1 MITNYIK
8 TALRN
13 LRKNPGYSFINI
25 AGLAIGIACC
35 LLINAIVT
43 HEMSYDQFH
52 VNLDRLYRL
61 EMTFTDSQGN
71 EEKDTLFPETLPQ
84 KLEDRIEGIDAASG
98 FLKNELLTVY
108 EGVEYY
114 GDMVEAN
121 RDFLEMFTF
130 PLLAGNPQTALADGN
145 NIVLTKKYA
154 ERIFGE
160 GSDYASLVGRS
171 VLFPNPETQQV
182 DLPYTVTGILQDLPE
197 TSSLSFDFLVPLEG
211 EPLFGGDSNWA
222 GFSTVYLLLGEHV
235 QAENI
240 DLVLASFGEGDLID
254 LLSNSSSNISERE
267 VRLSL
272 GSFAEVY
279 LDDEVQSHYI
289 AQGNTTSLLIGS
301 IIALVILAIACF
313 NYMIFSLGNSQS
325 RAGEIGVRKVLG
337 AMRSQV
343 ARQFWGEVI
352 VQGLIALVLAVTLAE
367 LLLPIVS
374 ATIGKDIRLFDFGNW
389 HTWAGVITI
398 ILSTGLL
405 AGAYPAFHLSR
416 LSPADVLKNSGNGIK
431 SGLLTRGLI
440 VLQNGMCIAL
450 LIVAATMTGQLQY
463 IQNRDLGYNSEQV
476 LVLGSNTFEEAEALK
491 QAVLPLAGVA
501 DATISDRAFTTGS
514 LTYGWTDDSGE
525 SFGLRLIRIDP
536 DYLNTLQID
545 LVTGRNFSHDR
556 PSDITGSVL
565 VNQAFIQRMGWSDPI
580 GRRIE
585 NEVVSHEIIG
595 VVEDFHIDNLRR
607 GIMPLALH
615 INPEY
620 GGGGPRLLVRFHPES
635 LSNTL
640 DNIEERWA
648 ELFGQRTFDYAFL
661 DDRLEGQYAQEAL
674 WHRVITSASGITIV
688 IASMG
693 LLGLVLI
700 SVTRR
705 TKEIGVRKV
714 LGATV
719 PQVTALLSREFLI
732 LVLIANVIAWPVAW
746 YAMSNWL
753 DNFVYRIDLGP
764 GVFLLAGSLA
774 IVIALITVSLQSV
787 RAALANPVESLRSE

>member
-1 MITNYIK
+1 MLKNYIK

-43 HEMSYDQFH
+43 HEMSYDRFH
-52 VNLDRLYRL
+52 ENLDRLYRL
-61 EMTFTDSQGN
+61 EMTFTGSQGD
-71 EEKDTLFPETLPQ
+71 EERETLFPETLPR

-98 FLKNELLTVY
+98 FLKNEMLTVY

-114 GDMVEAN
+114 GNMVQVN
-121 RDFLEMFTF
+121 QDFLEMFSF

-145 NIVLTKKYA
+145 NIVLTKEYA

-160 GSDYASLVGRS
+160 GRDYASLVGQS
-171 VLFPNPETQQV
+171 VMFPNPPTQLV
-182 DLPYTVTGILQDLPE
+182 DQSYTVTGILQDLPE
-197 TSSLSFDFLVPLEG
+197 TSSISFDFLVPLSG
-211 EPLFGGDSNWA
+211 EPLFEVESNWA
-222 GFSTVYLLLGEHV
+222 GFTTVYLLLGENV

-240 DLVLASFGEGDLID
+240 DLVLTSFGESALAD
-254 LLSNSSSNISERE
+254 LLSNSSSSISERE

-279 LDDEVQSHYI
+279 LDDEFQSHYI

-325 RAGEIGVRKVLG
+325 RAGEIGIRKVLG

-352 VQGLIALVLAVTLAE
+352 VQGLIALLLAAILAE

-374 ATIGKDIRLFDFGNW
+374 VAIGKDIRLFDFGVW
-389 HTWAGVITI
+389 HTWAGVIAI

-416 LSPADVLKNSGNGIK
+416 LSPADVLKKSGNGIK

-440 VLQNGMCIAL
+440 VVQNGICIAL

-463 IQNRDLGYNSEQV
+463 MQNRDLGYNSEQV
-476 LVLGSNTFEEAEALK
+476 LVLAPNNFEEAEAFK
-491 QAVLPLAGVA
+491 QAVLPLAGIA
-501 DATISDRAFTTGS
+501 DATVTDRAFTTGS
-514 LTYGWTDDSGE
+514 LTYDWTDDSGE
-525 SFGLRLIRIDP
+525 SFDLRLIRIDP

-545 LVTGRNFSHDR
+545 LVAGRDFSHDR
-556 PSDITGSVL
+556 PADITGSVL
-565 VNQAFIQRMGWSDPI
+565 VNQAFVQRMGWSDPI
-580 GRRIE
+580 ERRIE
-585 NEVVSHEIIG
+585 NEYVSHEIIG
-595 VVEDFHIDNLRR
+595 VVEDFHIDNLHR

-620 GGGGPRLLVRFHPES
+620 GGGSAQLLVRVHPEAV
-635 LSNTL
+635 SNTL
-640 DNIEERWA
+640 ENIEAVWA
-648 ELFGQRTFDYAFL
+648 DLFGQRTFDYSFL

-674 WHRVITSASGITIV
+674 WRKVITFATGIGIA

-705 TKEIGVRKV
+705 TKEIGIRKV

-719 PQVTALLSREFLI
+719 TEVTTLLSKEFLL

-753 DNFVYRIDLGP
+753 DNFVYRIELSP

-774 IVIALITVSLQSV
+774 LVIALITVSLQSV
-787 RAALANPVESLRSE
+787 RAAMANPIESLRSE